1 MCFYEFNVNKII
13 IFTENFLFNS
23 FIHEYNRVS
32 ELSVYTH
39 IHEMFEY
46 IKKEKNRE
54 IFHVWVAKCKNKTF
68 FILGRKS

>member
-54 IFHVWVAKCKNKTF
+54 IFHV
-68 FILGRKS
+68 